1 MLYNKPR
8 RKVYKHSEL
17 RLQDGGVILDNKED
31 NKQDNK
37 EDNKD
42 TEADTPKVEVEEI
55 QRPEKKERQLKP
67 EGDEIKDNLTK
78 LPAVSQRN
86 YNNHKNEII
95 TSLQLV
101 RSPID
106 KAVHKILN
114 TLSLGLLD
122 KAVKKANYDELYHLG
137 IKITTDKGKYLAD
150 KRQNVSFEN
159 YKMKDNEAQMN
170 IPFNKGR
177 NITIKQFMNKTLDRM
192 GNDFYKYD
200 MRDLNCQNF
209 VENVLKSNNLD
220 NPSLRKFY
228 FQDAKAIISS
238 APSYV
243 KTIGDKITDIGSKVD
258 SFLQN
263 KLGIKIM
270 EEGGIVLE
278 NPIKRPLKET
288 GLRNPYMNF
297 D

>member
-1 MLYNKPR
+1 
-8 RKVYKHSEL
+8 
-17 RLQDGGVILDNKED
+17 
-31 NKQDNK
+31 
-37 EDNKD
+37 
-42 TEADTPKVEVEEI
+42 
-55 QRPEKKERQLKP
+55 
-67 EGDEIKDNLTK
+67 
-78 LPAVSQRN
+78 
-86 YNNHKNEII
+86 
-95 TSLQLV
+95 
-101 RSPID
+101 
-106 KAVHKILN
+106 
-114 TLSLGLLD
+114 
-122 KAVKKANYDELYHLG
+122 
-137 IKITTDKGKYLAD
+137 
-150 KRQNVSFEN
+150 
-159 YKMKDNEAQMN
+159 MKDNEAQMN

-192 GNDFYKYD
+192 GDDFYKYD
-200 MRDLNCQNF
+200 MRDLNCQNW
-209 VENVLKSNNLD
+209 VENALKANNLD

-228 FQDAKAIISS
+228 YQDAKAIISS